1 MTPVGVGSPT
11 VKLQNSPPGHQA
23 VLERR
28 SAVRWMTTG
37 VLMVL
42 LVIAIVVNLVL
53 GQYSLSPGDV
63 ARALI
68 AGPSDRT
75 VAGAN
80 VLWHIRL
87 PRIILCLLVGAA
99 LAVAGTLLQGLFGNP
114 LTEPSVIGVTSGAG
128 VGAAVGIVFNLAFL
142 GSATI
147 PVLAFI
153 AGVIATVAIYR
164 LSSINGEVKVLTL
177 VLTGIAI
184 NAVAGAVISFM
195 VFLAPTASREQII
208 FWQMGSLNGA
218 MWNQVAVVV
227 GPVVACIVAACI
239 IARKMDLL
247 SLGERAAGHAG
258 VNVGAMRVW
267 IIGLSTALAAL
278 AVSYA
283 GIIGFVGLIV
293 PHMLRQVI
301 GASNRWLVPLSALGG
316 ALLLVVAD
324 LAARTLIAFAD
335 LPIGIF
341 TALVGGPT
349 FFILL
354 RRMLKRGGVA

>member
-1 MTPVGVGSPT
+1 
-11 VKLQNSPPGHQA
+11 VKLLADHRSI
-23 VLERR
+23 LEHRKT
-28 SAVRWMTTG
+28 VRWTTLG
-37 VLMVL
+37 ILVVLLMVA
-42 LVIAIVVNLVL
+42 VVVNLVL
-53 GQYSLSPGDV
+53 GQYTLSPGDV
-63 ARALI
+63 VKALA
-68 AGPSDRT
+68 AGPDDNSM
-75 VAGAN
+75 AGAK

-87 PRIILCLLVGAA
+87 PRIVLCLLVGAA

-128 VGAAVGIVFNLAFL
+128 VGAALGIVFNLAFL
-142 GSATI
+142 GSATT
-147 PVLAFI
+147 PLLAFI
-153 AGVIATVAIYR
+153 AGVLTTVVIYR
-164 LSSINGEVKVLTL
+164 LSSMNGEVKVLTL
-177 VLTGIAI
+177 VLTGIAV

-195 VFLAPTASREQII
+195 VFLAPTSSREQII

-218 MWNQVAVVV
+218 MWNQVGVVV
-227 GPVVACIVAACI
+227 APVVLCI
-239 IARKMDLL
+239 IASCVIAGKMDLL

-258 VNVGAMRVW
+258 VNVTAMRIS

-293 PHMLRQVI
+293 PHILRQVI
-301 GASNRWLVPLSALGG
+301 GASNRWLVPLSAVGG
-316 ALLLVVAD
+316 AVLLLVAD
-324 LAARTLIAFAD
+324 VAARTLIAFAD

-354 RRMLKRGGVA
+354 RRMLKKGGVA

>member
-1 MTPVGVGSPT
+1 M
-11 VKLQNSPPGHQA
+11 
-23 VLERR
+23 
-28 SAVRWMTTG
+28 RWTTLG
-37 VLMVL
+37 ILVVL
-42 LVIAIVVNLVL
+42 LVVAVMVNLVL
-53 GQYSLSPGDV
+53 GQYTLSPGDV
-63 ARALI
+63 VKALA
-68 AGPSDRT
+68 AGPDGNS

-87 PRIILCLLVGAA
+87 PRIVLCLLVGAA

-128 VGAAVGIVFNLAFL
+128 VGAALGIVFNLAFL
-142 GSATI
+142 GSATT
-147 PVLAFI
+147 PLLAFI
-153 AGVIATVAIYR
+153 AGVLTTVVIYR
-164 LSSINGEVKVLTL
+164 LSSMNGEVKVLTL
-177 VLTGIAI
+177 VLTGIAV

-195 VFLAPTASREQII
+195 VFLAPTSSREQII

-218 MWNQVAVVV
+218 MWNQVGVVV
-227 GPVVACIVAACI
+227 VPVVLCI
-239 IARKMDLL
+239 IASCVIAGKMDLL

-258 VNVGAMRVW
+258 VNVTAMRIS

-293 PHMLRQVI
+293 PHILRQVI
-301 GASNRWLVPLSALGG
+301 GASNRWLVPLSAVGG
-316 ALLLVVAD
+316 AVLLLVAD
-324 LAARTLIAFAD
+324 VVARTLIAFAD

-354 RRMLKRGGVA
+354 RRMLKKGGVA

>member
-1 MTPVGVGSPT
+1 M
-11 VKLQNSPPGHQA
+11 
-23 VLERR
+23 
-28 SAVRWMTTG
+28 RWTTLG
-37 VLMVL
+37 ILVVL
-42 LVIAIVVNLVL
+42 LVVAVVVNLVL
-53 GQYSLSPGDV
+53 GQYTLSPGDV
-63 ARALI
+63 VKALA
-68 AGPSDRT
+68 AGPDGNS

-87 PRIILCLLVGAA
+87 PRIVLCLLVGAA

-128 VGAAVGIVFNLAFL
+128 VGAALGIVFNLAFL
-142 GSATI
+142 GSATT
-147 PVLAFI
+147 PLLAFI
-153 AGVIATVAIYR
+153 AGVLTTVVIYR
-164 LSSINGEVKVLTL
+164 LSSMNGEVKVLTL
-177 VLTGIAI
+177 VLTGIAV

-195 VFLAPTASREQII
+195 VFLAPTSSREQII

-218 MWNQVAVVV
+218 MWNQVGVVV
-227 GPVVACIVAACI
+227 VPVVLCI
-239 IARKMDLL
+239 IASCVIAGKMDLL

-258 VNVGAMRVW
+258 VNVTAMRIS

-293 PHMLRQVI
+293 PHILRQVI
-301 GASNRWLVPLSALGG
+301 GASNRWLVPLSAVGG
-316 ALLLVVAD
+316 AVLLLVAD
-324 LAARTLIAFAD
+324 VVARTLIAFAD

-354 RRMLKRGGVA
+354 RRMLKKGGVA

>member
-1 MTPVGVGSPT
+1 M
-11 VKLQNSPPGHQA
+11 KLLADHRSI
-23 VLERR
+23 LEHRKT
-28 SAVRWMTTG
+28 VRWTILG
-37 VLMVL
+37 ILVVL
-42 LVIAIVVNLVL
+42 LVVAVVVNLVL
-53 GQYSLSPGDV
+53 GQYTLSPGDV
-63 ARALI
+63 VKALA
-68 AGPSDRT
+68 AGPDGNS

-87 PRIILCLLVGAA
+87 PRIVLCLLVGAA

-128 VGAAVGIVFNLAFL
+128 VGAALGIVFNLAFL
-142 GSATI
+142 GSATT
-147 PVLAFI
+147 PLLAFI
-153 AGVIATVAIYR
+153 AGVLTTVVIYR
-164 LSSINGEVKVLTL
+164 LSSMNGEVKVLTL
-177 VLTGIAI
+177 VLTGIAV

-195 VFLAPTASREQII
+195 VFLAPTSSREQII

-218 MWNQVAVVV
+218 MWNQVGVVV
-227 GPVVACIVAACI
+227 VPVVLCI
-239 IARKMDLL
+239 IASCVIAGKMDLL

-258 VNVGAMRVW
+258 VNVTAMRIS

-293 PHMLRQVI
+293 PHILRQVI
-301 GASNRWLVPLSALGG
+301 GASNRWLVPLSAVGG
-316 ALLLVVAD
+316 AVLLLVAD
-324 LAARTLIAFAD
+324 VAARTLIAFAD

-354 RRMLKRGGVA
+354 RRMLKKGGVA

>member
-1 MTPVGVGSPT
+1 M
-11 VKLQNSPPGHQA
+11 
-23 VLERR
+23 
-28 SAVRWMTTG
+28 RWTTLG
-37 VLMVL
+37 VLVVL
-42 LVIAIVVNLVL
+42 LVIAILVNLVL
-53 GQYSLSPGDV
+53 GQYSLAPGEV
-63 ARALI
+63 VRALSV
-68 AGPSDRT
+68 GPDDRT

-87 PRIILCLLVGAA
+87 PRIVLCLLVGAA

-128 VGAAVGIVFNLAFL
+128 VGAAVGIVFNLSFL
-142 GSATI
+142 GTATT
-147 PVLAFI
+147 PLLAFA
-153 AGVIATVAIYR
+153 AGVLATVAIYR
-164 LSSINGEVKVLTL
+164 LSAINGEVKVLTL
-177 VLTGIAI
+177 ILTGIAV

-195 VFLAPTASREQII
+195 VFLAPTSSREQII

-218 MWNQVAVVV
+218 MWNQVAVVIV
-227 GPVVACIVAACI
+227 PVVACIIAACL
-239 IARKMDLL
+239 IAGRMDLL

-258 VNVGAMRVW
+258 VNVPAMRMW

-293 PHMLRQVI
+293 PHILRQII
-301 GASNRWLVPLSALGG
+301 GASNRWLVPLSAVGG
-316 ALLLVVAD
+316 AVLLLTAD
-324 LAARTLIAFAD
+324 LVARTLIPFAD

-354 RRMLKRGGVA
+354 RRMLKKGGVA

>member
-1 MTPVGVGSPT
+1 MNVTT
-11 VKLQNSPPGHQA
+11 SPPDHRT
-23 VLERR
+23 VLEHR
-28 SAVRWMTTG
+28 SAVRWVTTA
-37 VLMVL
+37 VLIVL
-42 LVIAIVVNLVL
+42 LVVAVLVNLVL
-53 GQYSLSPGDV
+53 GQYALAPGDV
-63 ARALI
+63 TRALL
-68 AGPSDRT
+68 AGPADHQ
-75 VAGAN
+75 VDGAD

-87 PRIILCLLVGAA
+87 PRIVLCLLVGAA

-128 VGAAVGIVFNLAFL
+128 VGAAVSIVFGLGFL
-142 GSATI
+142 GSATT
-147 PVLAFI
+147 PVLAFV
-153 AGVIATVAIYR
+153 AGVFATVVIYR
-164 LSSINGEVKVLTL
+164 LSSLNGEIKVVTL
-177 VLTGIAI
+177 ILTGIAV
-184 NAVAGAVISFM
+184 NAVAGALISFM
-195 VFLAPTASREQII
+195 VFLAPTSSREQII

-227 GPVVACIVAACI
+227 VPVLACIAAACV
-239 IARKMDLL
+239 IAGRMDLL

-258 VNVGAMRVW
+258 VNVAAMRVW

-293 PHMLRQVI
+293 PHILRQVI
-301 GASNRWLVPLSALGG
+301 GASNRWLVPLSAVGG
-316 ALLLVVAD
+316 ALLLVTAD
-324 LAARTLIAFAD
+324 LAARTLVAFAD

-354 RRMLKRGGVA
+354 RRMLRKGGAA

>member
-1 MTPVGVGSPT
+1 M
-11 VKLQNSPPGHQA
+11 KLHADHRSI
-23 VLERR
+23 LEHRK
-28 SAVRWMTTG
+28 AVRWTTLG
-37 VLMVL
+37 ILVAL
-42 LVIAIVVNLVL
+42 LVVAVVVNLVL
-53 GQYSLSPGDV
+53 GQYTLSPGEV
-63 ARALI
+63 VKALA
-68 AGPSDRT
+68 AGPDDNLVT
-75 VAGAN
+75 GAN

-87 PRIILCLLVGAA
+87 PRIVLCLLVGAA

-142 GSATI
+142 GSATT
-147 PVLAFI
+147 PLLAFI
-153 AGVIATVAIYR
+153 AGVLTTVVIYK
-164 LSSINGEVKVLTL
+164 LSSMNGEVKVLTL
-177 VLTGIAI
+177 VLTGIAV
-184 NAVAGAVISFM
+184 NAVAGAIISFM
-195 VFLAPTASREQII
+195 VFLAPTSSREQII

-218 MWNQVAVVV
+218 MWNQVGVVV
-227 GPVVACIVAACI
+227 VPLVLCI
-239 IARKMDLL
+239 IASCVIAGKMDLL

-258 VNVGAMRVW
+258 VNVAAMRVA

-293 PHMLRQVI
+293 PHILRQVI
-301 GASNRWLVPLSALGG
+301 GASNRWLVPLSAVGG
-316 ALLLVVAD
+316 AVLLLIAD
-324 LAARTLIAFAD
+324 VAARTMIAYAD

-354 RRMLKRGGVA
+354 RRMLKKGGVA